1 MKTFPCFQ
9 CFSAFYIHIQKL
21 GGNTSPQPFL
31 ISPNGRACRAT
42 AYRHW
47 RATRYNFR
55 FHFTLLFLVLYYSFA
70 KGTFSNQ
77 TRMSFLFPNFFLIVH
92 FQESFFD
99 CALSIVFD
107 LLLFPKARLCS
118 AEESPFGDEVCS
130 TFDSLSAY

>member
-47 RATRYNFR
+47 RATRYYFSVP
-55 FHFTLLFLVLYYSFA
+55 FFASLFCVILLFCKRDIQQSNANVLFVSE
-70 KGTFSNQ
+70 
-77 TRMSFLFPNFFLIVH
+77 FFLIVH
-92 FQESFFD
+92 FQYCLLYSYFRKLVSVPLKNLPSEMKYAPHSTNFLLTW
-99 CALSIVFD
+99 LS
-107 LLLFPKARLCS
+107 R
-118 AEESPFGDEVCS
+118 SP
-130 TFDSLSAY
+130 TI